1 MIRQL
6 TQEQRA
12 ALMELMIHLAK
23 ADGKVDDIETRLLE
37 QYAYLSGVETCS
49 INNNASIKE
58 LVAPF
63 TTPDARIAVLQELI
77 RLSHYNNYFSDEE
90 QSAIVDVAAHMG
102 LPMDLLAQVEDWVME
117 GIDWERRGEALVK
130 QAKKLA
136 RR

>member
-1 MIRQL
+1 MIRHL

-12 ALMELMIHLAK
+12 ALMELLIHLAK

-37 QYAYLSGVETCS
+37 QYAYLTGVEACAF
-49 INNNASIKE
+49 NNHATIKE

-90 QSAIVDVAAHMG
+90 QSAIVDVAALMG
-102 LPMDLLAQVEDWVME
+102 LPMDLLAQIEDWVME
-117 GIDWERRGEALVK
+117 GIDWERRGENLVK
-130 QAKKLA
+130 QAERLA
-136 RR
+136 RH

>member
-6 TQEQRA
+6 TKEQRV

-23 ADGKVDDIETRLLE
+23 ADGKVDDIETQVLE
-37 QYAYLSGVETCS
+37 QYAFLSGVESCALS
-49 INNNASIKE
+49 NNLTLKD

-63 TTPDARIAVLQELI
+63 TTPDARVAVLQELI
-77 RLSHYNNYFSDEE
+77 RLSHYNNCFSDEE

-102 LPMDLLAQVEDWVME
+102 LPMDLLAQIEDWAME
-117 GIDWERRGEALVK
+117 GIEWERRGEALVK
-130 QAKKLA
+130 DTERLA